1 VTDIVWLERQALE
14 LLHAEAIAD
23 HGGLPGLRDE
33 GLLESALARPKNLH
47 AYEGVTDIPSLA
59 ACHGVA
65 IAKNHPFNDGNKRI
79 AFIAAILFTEKNGFR
94 VVADQADAA
103 TIMLAVAAGDVDQDA
118 LAAWL
123 RQHARPQP

>member
-1 VTDIVWLERQALE
+1 MTAIVWLERQALE

-65 IAKNHPFNDGNKRI
+65 IAKNHPFNDGNKRV
-79 AFIAAILFTEKNGFR
+79 AFIASLAFALVNGWL
-94 VVADQADAA
+94 VVAEQAEAA
-103 TIMLAVAAGDVDQDA
+103 AVMLAVAAGEIDQA
-118 LAAWL
+118 ELTVWL
-123 RQHARPQP
+123 RDHAQPRS